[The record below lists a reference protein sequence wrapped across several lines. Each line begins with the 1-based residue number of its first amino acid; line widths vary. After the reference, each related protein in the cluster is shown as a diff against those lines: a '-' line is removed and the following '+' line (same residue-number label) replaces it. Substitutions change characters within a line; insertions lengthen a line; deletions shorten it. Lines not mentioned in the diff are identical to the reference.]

1 MKVIGHEPA
10 QWSFLRQGPSPLL
23 PDVNCNHRL
32 VSTRKMGR
40 VWRVGALLAGACML
54 LLTASGCTSTLPS
67 ASIAPAAFPGT
78 SWEAWPAPD
87 PGSACHRDLQAARDY
102 VRTLDTTAIM
112 AVQDGRV
119 LFSEGPVQRVS
130 IVFSVRKS
138 LLAMMYGKYVANG
151 TIDLNRSLADLEM
164 DDVGGLLPIERQARL
179 RDLLAARS
187 GVYHAAANGGDD
199 ATAAP
204 PRGSQAPGSY
214 FLYNNW
220 DFNAAGTAFERLT
233 GHGIYQAFADDLAA
247 PLQLEDFDPA
257 RHARS
262 GNAGRS
268 EHLAYPFFLS
278 TRDMA
283 RLGYLML
290 RQGNWRG
297 RQLVPPDWVEQMTRQ
312 TTPAAQMHPAH
323 TARRGFGYG
332 YLWWL
337 LEREPPD
344 SPLHGAYMAW
354 GVHGQ
359 YILVVPKRSMVIAH
373 KRQVPVAGHWDV
385 SWVGPTEFLR
395 AARMLATAQCGAGE
409 VR

>member
-1 MKVIGHEPA
+1 VVFPE
-10 QWSFLRQGPSPLL
+10 
-23 PDVNCNHRL
+23 
-32 VSTRKMGR
+32 
-40 VWRVGALLAGACML
+40 
-54 LLTASGCTSTLPS
+54 ASW
-67 ASIAPAAFPGT
+67 AAVP
-78 SWEAWPAPD
+78 EAE
-87 PGSACHRDLQAARDY
+87 PGSACHRELDATRSYL
-102 VRTLDTTAIM
+102 RTLDTTALM

-119 LFSEGPVQRVS
+119 LFSEGPVQSVS

-138 LLAMMYGKYVANG
+138 LLSMMYGKYVANG
-151 TIDLNRSLADLEM
+151 TIDLDRTLADLSV

-187 GVYHAAANGGDD
+187 GVYHVAANGGDD
-199 ATAAP
+199 AAAAP

-233 GHGIYQAFADDLAA
+233 GRSIYQAFAEDLAI
-247 PLQLEDFDPA
+247 PLQLEDFDLA

-262 GNAGRS
+262 GDARRS
-268 EHLAYPFFLS
+268 QHLAYPFYLS

-290 RQGNWRG
+290 RRGNWQG
-297 RQLVPPDWVEQMTRQ
+297 QQLVPTEWVEQMTRQ
-312 TTPAAQMHPAH
+312 TTPAAQMHPPH

-337 LEREPPD
+337 LEEPQD
-344 SPLHGAYMAW
+344 SPLSGAYMAW

-359 YILVVPKRSMVIAH
+359 YILVVPKRQMVIAH
-373 KRQVPVAGHWDV
+373 KRQVPVVGSWNV
-385 SWVGPTEFLR
+385 SWVGPVAFLR
-395 AARMLATAQCGAGE
+395 AARMLAAAPCRVGE
-409 VR
+409 R

>member
-1 MKVIGHEPA
+1 MPHLILEHALAGN
-10 QWSFLRQGPSPLL
+10 SRQLVEKECAKRGRTKQEWLL
-23 PDVNCNHRL
+23 CFAYVFAL
-32 VSTRKMGR
+32 
-40 VWRVGALLAGACML
+40 LLAG
-54 LLTASGCTSTLPS
+54 GCTT
-67 ASIAPAAFPGT
+67 ATPAAPVVFPEA
-78 SWEAWPAPD
+78 SWATAPESA
-87 PGSACHRDLQAARDY
+87 PGSACRRELDATRSYL
-102 VRTLDTTAIM
+102 RTLDTTALM

-119 LFSEGPVQRVS
+119 LFSEGPVQSVS

-138 LLAMMYGKYVANG
+138 VLSMMYGKYVANG
-151 TIDLNRSLADLEM
+151 TIDLDRTLADLGI

-199 ATAAP
+199 AAAAP
-204 PRGSQAPGSY
+204 PRGSHVPGSY

-233 GHGIYQAFADDLAA
+233 GRSIYQAFAEDLAT
-247 PLQLEDFDPA
+247 PLRLEDFDLA

-262 GNAGRS
+262 GDARRS
-268 EHLAYPFFLS
+268 QHLAYPFYLS

-290 RQGNWRG
+290 RQGNWQG
-297 RQLVPPDWVEQMTRQ
+297 RQLVPPEWVEQMTRQ
-312 TTPAAQMHPAH
+312 TTPAAQMHPPH

-337 LEREPPD
+337 LEEPQD
-344 SPLHGAYMAW
+344 SPLSGAYMAW

-359 YILVVPKRSMVIAH
+359 YILVVPKRQMVIAH
-373 KRQVPVAGHWDV
+373 KRQVPVAGDWNV
-385 SWVGPTEFLR
+385 SWVGPVAFLR
-395 AARMLATAQCGAGE
+395 AARMLAAAPCRVGE
-409 VR
+409 Q

>member
-1 MKVIGHEPA
+1 MP
-10 QWSFLRQGPSPLL
+10 
-23 PDVNCNHRL
+23 RL
-32 VSTRKMGR
+32 TSEH
-40 VWRVGALLAGACML
+40 ALAGNSCERVDKNRAKRGRPQQEWLRGLACVL
-54 LLTASGCTSTLPS
+54 ALSLIGGCTT
-67 ASIAPAAFPGT
+67 ATVAAPAVFPQA
-78 SWEAWPAPD
+78 SWAAAPEAE
-87 PGSACHRDLQAARDY
+87 PGSACHRGLEATRRY
-102 VRTLDTTAIM
+102 LRTLDTTALM

-119 LFSEGPVQRVS
+119 LFSEGPVQRAS

-138 LLAMMYGKYVANG
+138 VLSMIYGKYVANG
-151 TIDLNRSLADLEM
+151 TIDLDRTLADLGI

-199 ATAAP
+199 AAAAP
-204 PRGSQAPGSY
+204 PRGSQVPGSY

-233 GHGIYQAFADDLAA
+233 GKSIYQAFAEDLAT
-247 PLQLEDFDPA
+247 PLQLEDFDLA

-262 GNAGRS
+262 GDARRS
-268 EHLAYPFFLS
+268 QHLAYPFYLS

-290 RQGNWRG
+290 RQGHWQG
-297 RQLVPPDWVEQMTRQ
+297 QQLVPAEWVDQMTRQ
-312 TTPAAQMHPAH
+312 TTPAAQMHPPH

-337 LEREPPD
+337 LEEPQD
-344 SPLHGAYMAW
+344 SPLSGAYMAW

-359 YILVVPKRSMVIAH
+359 YILVVPKRQMVIAH
-373 KRQVPVAGHWDV
+373 KRQVPVAGNWNV
-385 SWVGPTEFLR
+385 SGVGPVAFLR
-395 AARMLATAQCGAGE
+395 AARMLVAAPCRVGE
-409 VR
+409 Q

>member
-1 MKVIGHEPA
+1 MQNSFPRSLIGRM
-10 QWSFLRQGPSPLL
+10 LRCGSIA
-23 PDVNCNHRL
+23 
-32 VSTRKMGR
+32 
-40 VWRVGALLAGACML
+40 ALLL
-54 LLTASGCTSTLPS
+54 ISGC
-67 ASIAPAAFPGT
+67 ASMAPTAQFTFPGASWAPAP
-78 SWEAWPAPD
+78 EAPQ
-87 PGSACHRDLQAARDY
+87 GSSCRADLEAARAY

-119 LFSEGPVQRVS
+119 LFSEGPVQSVS

-138 LLAMMYGKYVANG
+138 VLSMMYGKYVANG
-151 TIDLNRSLADLEM
+151 TVDLDQTLADLDI
-164 DDVGGLLPIERQARL
+164 DDVGGLLPIERQAKL

-187 GVYHAAANGGDD
+187 GVYHSASNGGDD
-199 ATAAP
+199 AAAAP
-204 PRGSQAPGSY
+204 PRGSQIPGSY

-233 GHGIYQAFADDLAA
+233 GRGIYQAFLDDLAT
-247 PLQLEDFDPA
+247 PLQLQDFDIA
-257 RHARS
+257 RHQRKGDARVS
-262 GNAGRS
+262 Q
-268 EHLAYPFFLS
+268 HLAYPFYLS

-297 RQLVPPDWVEQMTRQ
+297 QQLVPADWIGQITRP
-312 TTPAAQMHPAH
+312 TTPAAQMHPPH

-337 LEREPPD
+337 LEEPPD

-359 YILVVPKRSMVIAH
+359 YILVLPKQDMVIAH
-373 KRQVPVAGHWDV
+373 KRQVPVAGNWDV
-385 SWVGPTEFLR
+385 SWVGPGEFLR
-395 AARMLATAQCGAGE
+395 AARMLAVAPCRANE

>member
-1 MKVIGHEPA
+1 MTTPRSVGRRMPGGTA
-10 QWSFLRQGPSPLL
+10 CPLWMRTL
-23 PDVNCNHRL
+23 YCA
-32 VSTRKMGR
+32 GAF
-40 VWRVGALLAGACML
+40 ALLL
-54 LLTASGCTSTLPS
+54 ASGCAVTTSAPQATFPS
-67 ASIAPAAFPGT
+67 AS
-78 SWEAWPAPD
+78 WEATPEAELGPA
-87 PGSACHRDLQAARDY
+87 CRRDLDATRDY
-102 VRTLDTTAIM
+102 VRTLDTTALM

-119 LFSEGPVQRVS
+119 LFSQGPVQAVS

-138 LLAMMYGKYVANG
+138 VLSMMYGKYVVNG
-151 TIDLNRSLADLEM
+151 TIDLDRTLADLGI
-164 DDVGGLLPIERQARL
+164 DDTGGLLPIERQARL

-199 ATAAP
+199 AAAAP
-204 PRGSQAPGSY
+204 ARGSKVPGSY

-233 GHGIYQAFADDLAA
+233 GRGIYQAFATDLAA

-257 RHARS
+257 RHKRS
-262 GNAGRS
+262 GNASRS

-297 RQLVPPDWVEQMTRQ
+297 QQLVPADWVAQITRQ

-337 LEREPPD
+337 LEEPPD
-344 SPLHGAYMAW
+344 SPLVGAYMAW

-359 YILVVPKRSMVIAH
+359 YILVVPKRAMVIAH
-373 KRQVPVAGHWDV
+373 KRQVPVAGNWDV

-395 AARMLATAQCGAGE
+395 AARMLAAAPCRAGE
-409 VR
+409 EQR